1 MEDLFDMS
9 PQGLIDS
16 GNAWRLEG
24 SVGRECMRALECG
37 ACHLPKVSHRDAYGN
52 RVPAYF
58 MVAPGSTG
66 SVELWAE
73 HHDLPEGTLPEGF
86 DAAADMAAW
95 EANPS

>member
-1 MEDLFDMS
+1 
-9 PQGLIDS
+9 
-16 GNAWRLEG
+16 
-24 SVGRECMRALECG
+24 
-37 ACHLPKVSHRDAYGN
+37 VSHRDAYGN